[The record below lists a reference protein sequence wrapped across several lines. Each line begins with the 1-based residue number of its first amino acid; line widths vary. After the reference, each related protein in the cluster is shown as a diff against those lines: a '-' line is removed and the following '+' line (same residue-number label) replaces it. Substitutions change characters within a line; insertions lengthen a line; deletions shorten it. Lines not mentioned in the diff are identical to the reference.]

1 MGCVVV
7 EERFDDEGYSGTTL
21 DRPALHRLL
30 SVVRSGGIEQLVI
43 HRLDRLSRNLRHF
56 VTLFEELRDHNV
68 TLAIVTAQGLGE
80 AALDKFM
87 LSILA
92 SFAEFERD
100 LAASRIAE
108 ARAHLKAHGRRIA
121 GAVPFGYEADRHT
134 KQLIVCD
141 EEAQAVVRM
150 FRWAESGVTPLVIAG
165 YANALRWITGG
176 GNPWTARQVLAILA
190 NHVYAGLVMH
200 GSRLREGC
208 HPGLIDREVYET
220 VQNLI
225 AGRRTGARRRP
236 RNGTGITWIL
246 RGLLRCGGCGRL
258 MSTHTVRSGPVVH
271 GYYRCRSTAG
281 GREAC
286 KGAMISAYEIETA
299 VLLEIGVRPKRTSK
313 EQQAALREAVRA
325 AVYDAA
331 SGKVKI
337 ELMAHRGGN
346 MKGDAKVNVAI
357 DIPDDIGRL
366 LAAQAGGVSRAVLE
380 AVAIEAYRSGSITPA
395 QVQQML
401 GLRSRWET
409 ESFLKRAEA
418 FHDYT
423 AEDLERDIAAIREAS
438 RQ

>member
-1 MGCVVV
+1 
-7 EERFDDEGYSGTTL
+7 
-21 DRPALHRLL
+21 
-30 SVVRSGGIEQLVI
+30 
-43 HRLDRLSRNLRHF
+43 
-56 VTLFEELRDHNV
+56 
-68 TLAIVTAQGLGE
+68 
-80 AALDKFM
+80 
-87 LSILA
+87 
-92 SFAEFERD
+92 
-100 LAASRIAE
+100 
-108 ARAHLKAHGRRIA
+108 
-121 GAVPFGYEADRHT
+121 
-134 KQLIVCD
+134 
-141 EEAQAVVRM
+141 
-150 FRWAESGVTPLVIAG
+150 
-165 YANALRWITGG
+165 
-176 GNPWTARQVLAILA
+176 
-190 NHVYAGLVMH
+190 
-200 GSRLREGC
+200 
-208 HPGLIDREVYET
+208 
-220 VQNLI
+220 
-225 AGRRTGARRRP
+225 
-236 RNGTGITWIL
+236 
-246 RGLLRCGGCGRL
+246 
-258 MSTHTVRSGPVVH
+258 
-271 GYYRCRSTAG
+271 
-281 GREAC
+281 
-286 KGAMISAYEIETA
+286 MISAYEIETA

-325 AVYDAA
+325 AAYDAA